1 MDISEK
7 VGIRIKSIR
16 KELKITQEKLAE
28 RADLD
33 TTYISE
39 VENGK
44 RNITIV
50 SLQKILVALD
60 RSFVSIFIIEILF
73 NNLIHSLRKIIW

>member
-1 MDISEK
+1 MDISGK

-16 KELKITQEKLAE
+16 KELKLTQEKLAE
-28 RADLD
+28 KADLD

-60 RSFVSIFIIEILF
+60 QTFVSIFIIEILF